1 MNVSEQLQALNDFD
15 LADLDMDNIGRWP
28 LVLKVIVLTLLYV
41 LILVAGFYLHVEDL
55 NKQLG
60 GVEQEEQTLRQD
72 FEKKA
77 FEAANLEAYKAQL
90 VEMEQRFGAL
100 VAQLPS
106 ETEVPGLLEDI
117 TDKGELNGLSIKR
130 IDLLDEQAQTF
141 YVELPIAIEA
151 VGSYHDLGAFISGMA
166 GLPRIVTLHDFE
178 ITIDNDGRAHS
189 GDEHSRKNLSLSGGR
204 RWRVGRPSALLR
216 HAGVVAL
223 LPWLASCADSGF
235 SDLDAFMEEKRARPG
250 GVIEP
255 IPTFRA
261 YEAFAYAATTS
272 RSPFDRPVD
281 IRQLAA
287 LSSRAALRPD
297 TNRPKE
303 YLERFTLDS
312 LMMVGS
318 LERSGEDWTL
328 IQDPDG
334 GIHRVQV
341 NHFLGRDHGR
351 IVEMGA
357 TFVAVIEIVPDGTE
371 GGWVERPR
379 TIELSG
385 M

>member
-1 MNVSEQLQALNDFD
+1 
-15 LADLDMDNIGRWP
+15 
-28 LVLKVIVLTLLYV
+28 
-41 LILVAGFYLHVEDL
+41 
-55 NKQLG
+55 
-60 GVEQEEQTLRQD
+60 
-72 FEKKA
+72 
-77 FEAANLEAYKAQL
+77 
-90 VEMEQRFGAL
+90 
-100 VAQLPS
+100 
-106 ETEVPGLLEDI
+106 
-117 TDKGELNGLSIKR
+117 
-130 IDLLDEQAQTF
+130 
-141 YVELPIAIEA
+141 
-151 VGSYHDLGAFISGMA
+151 MA
-166 GLPRIVTLHDFE
+166 H
-178 ITIDNDGRAHS
+178 RAT
-189 GDEHSRKNLSLSGGR
+189 
-204 RWRVGRPSALLR
+204 SALFRLV
-216 HAGVVAL
+216 GVMVL
-223 LPWLASCADSGF
+223 LPCLASCADSGF

-250 GVIEP
+250 GVIDP
-255 IPTFRA
+255 IPSFRA

-328 IQDPDG
+328 IQDPNG

>member
-1 MNVSEQLQALNDFD
+1 
-15 LADLDMDNIGRWP
+15 
-28 LVLKVIVLTLLYV
+28 
-41 LILVAGFYLHVEDL
+41 
-55 NKQLG
+55 
-60 GVEQEEQTLRQD
+60 
-72 FEKKA
+72 
-77 FEAANLEAYKAQL
+77 
-90 VEMEQRFGAL
+90 
-100 VAQLPS
+100 
-106 ETEVPGLLEDI
+106 
-117 TDKGELNGLSIKR
+117 
-130 IDLLDEQAQTF
+130 
-141 YVELPIAIEA
+141 
-151 VGSYHDLGAFISGMA
+151 MA
-166 GLPRIVTLHDFE
+166 H
-178 ITIDNDGRAHS
+178 RAT
-189 GDEHSRKNLSLSGGR
+189 
-204 RWRVGRPSALLR
+204 SALFRLV
-216 HAGVVAL
+216 GVMVL
-223 LPWLASCADSGF
+223 LPWLASCADSGV

-255 IPTFRA
+255 IPSFRA

-312 LMMVGS
+312 LTMVGS

-328 IQDPDG
+328 IQDPNG